1 MGSGSGERDG
11 LDDTIPASEPPT
23 DIDGNPMRS
32 SRGSIPPYQRYR
44 LGAELGRGGMGRV
57 VEAFDTQ
64 LGRTVALKEVLPKG
78 PGVAKRFAREV
89 QITARLEH
97 PAIVPLYDSGTTA
110 DGRPFYVMRRVTGRP
125 LDEIIKR
132 APNLAERLVLL
143 PNVLAAIDAVA
154 HAHRRGVIHRDL
166 KPANI
171 LVGELGETVVID
183 WGLAKVVGED
193 EIDAGIGLKIPTAAD
208 SLQTQVGSVFGTPGF
223 MAPEQVR
230 GDELG
235 ARSDVYALGATL
247 YQLLAGAP
255 PHAGTSATEVLEGT
269 LKHEVLPLAET
280 APGAPVELVAIVDKA
295 LSFEPETRYPN
306 AGALGEDVRRF
317 LAGQL
322 VAAHRYTPRQKI
334 GRFAK
339 RHRAAL
345 TIAAAAMVVLAV
357 LAWISVSRVMTERDE
372 ASSARQAAELD
383 KRAAEAARDRLAER
397 NDTLIVT
404 QARAQVETN
413 PTQALATLKQL
424 DPKSPKIEEAKA
436 VAQAAV
442 MRGSW
447 FAIHSTDEMTLL
459 TDLSPDGKLLIQLSR
474 DGAKLTLRIWDLD
487 RRRLVTSRQLG
498 RGYRAIW
505 LAGNK
510 VLAYGDDEPPEILD
524 PATNQVAPTALPP
537 ISYAVADGSGSHL
550 VLVDKEKH
558 AFLYDASTR
567 TQQALWEGHAV
578 TDQAIAPDGSWLA
591 LVDKQGIIILDAAGK
606 ELGARAG
613 VVQRIAVSDHRRI
626 AVLDDQKLWISTVD
640 APMQWTE
647 IEATRS
653 KNTRVIDLAFRG
665 DELNFYVTN
674 GDVLAYRSFVFANRT
689 GVRQFTYRLTE
700 AGDHVM
706 IVPSTDGK
714 LYLTGDQLDLAI
726 ALPTPVANLRIAAR
740 VGQSR
745 IAVVGVGLVLLFD
758 LDTVAPRRIP
768 VGIGAQALF
777 VDDDTLLSWRNAGED
792 WRWIDLRTGKQTPFE
807 YRLDGIPIPL
817 DIDAGRVLIGEALGP
832 TTRIGLLRKGE
843 SKRIPIASGGP
854 NTWARLVSGN
864 ATIFGNGDGRV
875 FAAVGD
881 QPPSEVAKL
890 DGKVIASVA
899 LGNLSFA
906 ALSDKG
912 EVLRTNLANGAVERT
927 SIAGG
932 STTFIAGDLL
942 GHVLIVEDNRLLMW
956 DADRVVEVHKFDR
969 NIEAVSPTEIGV
981 MITLA
986 DGELQLLDITGAK
999 PPRRLFTASTRPPR
1013 VQASGRLL
1021 IGTGSAEQ
1029 LLVLEVPSFARWEVP
1044 VLFQATNVLGIA
1056 PNARR
1061 VLQGS
1066 MDHLMVW
1073 ELPLAGTDFPAWLD
1087 DQTNAVVSN
1096 DLLAWPWQVP
1106 TRR

>member
-1 MGSGSGERDG
+1 MGGGSGERDG

-23 DIDGNPMRS
+23 DVDGNPMRS
-32 SRGSIPPYQRYR
+32 SRASIPPYQRYR
-44 LGAELGRGGMGRV
+44 LGAELGRGGLGRV

-97 PAIVPLYDSGTTA
+97 PAIVPLYDSGTHA

-183 WGLAKVVGED
+183 WGLAKVVGEED
-193 EIDAGIGLKIPTAAD
+193 PEPGIALNIPSAGD

-247 YQLLAGAP
+247 YQLLAGGP

-269 LKHEVLPLAET
+269 LKHEVLPLAEA

-322 VAAHRYTPRQKI
+322 VAAHRYTPRQRI

-357 LAWISVSRVMTERDE
+357 LAWISVGRVISERDE

-404 QARAQVETN
+404 QARAQVATN
-413 PTQALATLKQL
+413 PTEALATLKQL
-424 DPKSPKIEEAKA
+424 APSSPKIEEAKA

-447 FAIHSTDEMTLL
+447 FAIHSTDDLTLS
-459 TDLSPDGKLLIQLSR
+459 TELSPDGKLLLQLSR
-474 DGAKLTLRIWDLD
+474 DGRSRMLRVWDLD
-487 RRRLVTSRQLG
+487 RRRLVASRP
-498 RGYRAIW
+498 YARAVRTVW

-510 VLAYGDDEPPEILD
+510 ILAYGDTEPPEILD
-524 PATNQVAPTALPP
+524 PVTSMTSPTALPP
-537 ISYAVADGSGSHL
+537 LSFAVADATGTH
-550 VLVDKEKH
+550 VILVDAQKR
-558 AFLYDASTR
+558 ASLYDPSAGA
-567 TQQALWEGHAV
+567 QLPLWEGHVV
-578 TDQAIAPDGSWLA
+578 TDQTIAPDGSWLA
-591 LVDKQGIIILDAAGK
+591 LVDKQGVIVLDPTGK
-606 ELGARAG
+606 ELGARPG
-613 VVQRIAVSDHRRI
+613 SIQRLAVSDHRRV
-626 AVLDDQKLWISTVD
+626 AVLDDQKLWIATVD
-640 APMQWTE
+640 APIRWTE
-647 IEATRS
+647 IAANPTP
-653 KNTRVIDLAFRG
+653 NTRVIDLAFRG
-665 DELNFYVTN
+665 DELNFYVTT
-674 GDVLAYRSFVFANRT
+674 GEVLAYRSFVFTSRT
-689 GVRQFTYRLTE
+689 GVRGFTYRLTE

-706 IVPSTDGK
+706 IVPSIDGK
-714 LYLTGDQLDLAI
+714 LYLTGDQLDLEV

-745 IAVVGVGLVLLFD
+745 FAVVGAGLILLFD
-758 LDTVAPRRIP
+758 LDTVAPRRVP

-777 VDDDTLLSWRNAGED
+777 VDDDTLLSWRNLAED
-792 WRWIDLRTGKQTPFE
+792 WRWIDLRTGKQTPFR
-807 YRLDGIPIPL
+807 YRPDGVPIPIDL
-817 DIDAGRVLIGEALGP
+817 DAGRVLIREDFGR
-832 TTRIGLLRKGE
+832 TTRITILRSGE
-843 SKRIPIASGGP
+843 GERIAIASGGP
-854 NTWARLVSGN
+854 DLWARLIQGN
-864 ATIFGNGDGRV
+864 AVIYGEGDGRV
-875 FAAVGD
+875 FGVVGD
-881 QPPSEVAKL
+881 QPPHEVAKL
-890 DGKVIASVA
+890 DGKVIAAVSIGS
-899 LGNLSFA
+899 LGFA
-906 ALSDKG
+906 AISDTG
-912 EVLRTNLANGAVERT
+912 EVVRANLADGATERTNVV
-927 SIAGG
+927 GG
-932 STTFIAGDLL
+932 NSTFLAGDLL
-942 GHVLIVEDNRLLMW
+942 GHVLIVQDNRLLLW
-956 DADRVVEVHKFDR
+956 DADRVVLVQTFDR
-969 NIEAVSPTEIGV
+969 TIQSVNPTDLGV

-999 PPRRLFTASTRPPR
+999 PVRRLFNPSTRAPR
-1013 VQASGRLL
+1013 VQASGRLA

-1029 LLVLEVPSFARWEVP
+1029 LLVLELPSLARWEVP
-1044 VLFQATNVLGIA
+1044 LLFEATDVLGVAPNGRRIVQATLDRLI
-1056 PNARR
+1056 
-1061 VLQGS
+1061 
-1066 MDHLMVW
+1066 VW
-1073 ELPLAGTDFPAWLD
+1073 ELPLAGADFPAWLD
-1087 DQTNAVVSN
+1087 DQTNAVVRD
-1096 DLLAWPWQVP
+1096 DLLVWPWQL
-1106 TRR
+1106 TTHR